1 MWEERDKMFFFST
14 KHLVQQLSL
23 CAEALNTHCPSPA
36 GSVAQLPCQ
45 PRTGHLDLPLDA
57 SLGCKTML
65 SMSSST
71 GEEEACPAGRR
82 MCSVPLSVPALTALL
97 PWRARASGMEKLTSG
112 FQWTLQDIAGMKR
125 VFEWVLEV
133 RGHSLRERLCK
144 M

>member
-1 MWEERDKMFFFST
+1 
-14 KHLVQQLSL
+14 
-23 CAEALNTHCPSPA
+23 
-36 GSVAQLPCQ
+36 
-45 PRTGHLDLPLDA
+45 
-57 SLGCKTML
+57 ML